1 MRVRFRILDL
11 ARTIVEFKGT
21 QHIFLIWES
30 VANKT
35 GNVNANNR
43 LVTALSDTTYP
54 SLVKTRRK
62 TARIGLTVN
71 RKIAGIL

>member
-35 GNVNANNR
+35 GNVSAKQ
-43 LVTALSDTTYP
+43 P
-54 SLVKTRRK
+54 TRDSFK
-62 TARIGLTVN
+62 
-71 RKIAGIL
+71 